1 MKTLELP
8 RSLSSIEGSA
18 FNGLRLLENIS
29 FPQGNNKYTVQDGY
43 LYGNNGTEVV
53 TYVDT
58 NVQTQTIP
66 ER

>member
-8 RSLSSIEGSA
+8 SSLSSIEGSA

-43 LYGNNGTEVV
+43 LYGNN
-53 TYVDT
+53 
-58 NVQTQTIP
+58 
-66 ER
+66 